1 MLSHTLTDDLD
12 RALKGDVLYM
22 VLHRDDVFQFNE
34 QSCDCSEVIIV
45 MADRILV
52 AVHDK
57 SGEDGEIRFSKRSE
71 FKEEFNCFRVIPR
84 QGSVFKYL
92 KVRYDQGG
100 AVDGVKY
107 QFGDRYI
114 FISATED
121 GLIVT
126 KSMYDL
132 FEEDDTP
139 MPDWDTSVLFEEE
152 H

>member
-12 RALKGDVLYM
+12 RVLKGDVLYM

-57 SGEDGEIRFSKRSE
+57 SGEDGAIMFSKRAE

-114 FISATED
+114 FITATED

-139 MPDWDTSVLFEEE
+139 MPDWDTSVLFEE
-152 H
+152 

>member
-45 MADRILV
+45 MADRILI
-52 AVHDK
+52 AMHDK
-57 SGEDGEIRFSKRSE
+57 SGEDGAIRFAKRSQ
-71 FKEEFNCFRVIPR
+71 FKEELNCFRVIPR
-84 QGSVFKYL
+84 QGAAFKYL

-114 FISATED
+114 FITATED

-139 MPDWDTSVLFEEE
+139 MPDWDTSVLFEE
-152 H
+152 